1 MPFSTETK
9 IPRYLDDGNAEDWAH
24 SLSCGFCKTNLSL
37 GDRGVIQ
44 SPDYPQAYTANV
56 DCLWLLETA
65 NLEDRI
71 YLDCDSVEL
80 GNTSNPI
87 LKNESHLDHLQTQEI
102 ARLSLFKCLFPMCGR
117 KTVAYFLIGF

>member
-1 MPFSTETK
+1 MPFSSMPFIIYIIHVPFSTETK

-80 GNTSNPI
+80 GNTSN
-87 LKNESHLDHLQTQEI
+87 
-102 ARLSLFKCLFPMCGR
+102 
-117 KTVAYFLIGF
+117 LIF

>member
-1 MPFSTETK
+1 MAIQGATTVSFPLYPVCLYSSMPFIIHIIHVPFSTETK

-44 SPDYPQAYTANV
+44 SPDYPQAYTANI

-80 GNTSNPI
+80 GNTLNPI
-87 LKNESHLDHLQTQEI
+87 
-102 ARLSLFKCLFPMCGR
+102 F
-117 KTVAYFLIGF
+117 